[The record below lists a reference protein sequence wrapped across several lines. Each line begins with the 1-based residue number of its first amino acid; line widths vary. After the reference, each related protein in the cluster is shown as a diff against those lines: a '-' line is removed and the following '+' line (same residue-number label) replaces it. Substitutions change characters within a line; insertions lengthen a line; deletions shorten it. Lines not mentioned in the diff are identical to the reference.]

1 MQTIGNYLKSG
12 REARNIRLSEVAR
25 STKISKWY
33 LDCLEKDEFDK
44 IPGGPYIKG
53 YIASYASYIG
63 IEEDEIL
70 KRYDSLQ
77 INSDDEN
84 EVQEH
89 LLEDKKKQKS
99 PGLSFSNKK
108 LLILSMVVFILLA
121 FGIKYFF
128 FQNQSHIVTQLQD
141 AQNLKT
147 QPAPAS
153 KLKQSE
159 TRVVPK
165 DKSVQS
171 AESKNSTKNKS
182 QKKEDAANA
191 SPVTDLS
198 NNNDLKSIKTK
209 AESQLT
215 HQDAA
220 ETQSLAL
227 LPSDQDLEGKL
238 QPVLSEKNN
247 IERPALTDSKTP
259 LHQDTPVS
267 ENLDIESAPE
277 YRAPPTQTQML
288 NDMRIIRA
296 VAANEVI
303 NKNPAGPGDS
313 FQWSTEKVYIWTMIE
328 CDRPPSSIRHIYY
341 FKGQK
346 VNDVVLK
353 VKSPQWRTWSYKTL
367 LDKRYIG
374 QWRVDITSDEGNILQ
389 SVFFE
394 VN

>member
-12 REARNIRLSEVAR
+12 REAKNIRLSEVAR

-84 EVQEH
+84 EVQDH
-89 LLEDKKKQKS
+89 LPEDKKKQKS
-99 PGLSFSNKK
+99 PGFSFSKKK
-108 LLILSMVVFILLA
+108 LLILSMVIFVLLA
-121 FGIKYFF
+121 FGINYFF
-128 FQNQSHIVTQLQD
+128 FQNQSHIVAQLQD
-141 AQNLKT
+141 AQNLKM

-153 KLKQSE
+153 EIKQGE
-159 TRVVPK
+159 TRVVPN
-165 DKSVQS
+165 DKSVQT
-171 AESKNSTKNKS
+171 ANLKDSTENRDNKI
-182 QKKEDAANA
+182 QKKNEAASA
-191 SPVTDLS
+191 SRVTDVAKDNQL
-198 NNNDLKSIKTK
+198 NPIKTED
-209 AESQLT
+209 ESRPA

-220 ETQSLAL
+220 ETESLAL
-227 LPSDQDLEGKL
+227 LASEQNSDINKI
-238 QPVLSEKNN
+238 K
-247 IERPALTDSKTP
+247 RPALTDSKKA
-259 LHQDTPVS
+259 LHQNPPGSAELDLDSAPIQRTPVAQ
-267 ENLDIESAPE
+267 I
-277 YRAPPTQTQML
+277 QMA
-288 NDMRIIRA
+288 NNMRVTRA
-296 VAANEVI
+296 VASSEVI
-303 NKNPAGPGDS
+303 NKNPAGFSDS

-328 CDRPPSSIRHIYY
+328 CDQPPSWIRHIYY
-341 FKGQK
+341 FKGQI
-346 VNDVVLK
+346 VNDIELK

-367 LDKRYIG
+367 LNKRYIG
-374 QWRVDITSDEGNILQ
+374 QWRVDITSEEGVVLQ

>member
-12 REARNIRLSEVAR
+12 REARNIRLSEVAQ

-77 INSDDEN
+77 IKSDDEN
-84 EVQEH
+84 EIRDH
-89 LLEDKKKQKS
+89 LPEDIKKHKS
-99 PGLSFSNKK
+99 PGFSFSKKK
-108 LLILSMVVFILLA
+108 LLILSMAVFILLA
-121 FGIKYFF
+121 AGITYFF
-128 FQNQSHIVTQLQD
+128 FQNQSDIVTQLQD
-141 AQNLKT
+141 AQNLKM

-153 KLKQSE
+153 EIKPGE
-159 TRVVPK
+159 TRVVPN
-165 DKSVQS
+165 DNSVQS
-171 AESKNSTKNKS
+171 AELKDSTKNRENII
-182 QKKEDAANA
+182 QKKQDAASA
-191 SPVTDLS
+191 SQVTDVSKDNHL
-198 NNNDLKSIKTK
+198 NPIRTED
-209 AESQLT
+209 ESRPA

-220 ETQSLAL
+220 ETESLAL
-227 LPSDQDLEGKL
+227 LPSEQN
-238 QPVLSEKNN
+238 SEINK
-247 IERPALTDSKTP
+247 IKRPALTDSKNA
-259 LHQDTPVS
+259 LHQDTPGSAES
-267 ENLDIESAPE
+267 ETESAPVH
-277 YRAPPTQTQML
+277 RTPAAQTQML

-296 VAANEVI
+296 VAASDVI
-303 NKNPAGPGDS
+303 NKNPAGLTDS

-341 FKGQK
+341 FEGQK
-346 VNDVVLK
+346 ANDIVLK